1 MGHPFFEFLSGSIF
15 WKACLRPI
23 ISQNLSVPYVEPE
36 SNSIAGN
43 LLLAHPS
50 MRDENFEQA
59 IIFVSINDA
68 EDGSFGVILNRPSG
82 RRLNE
87 LLPDDDLDLLAM
99 APVYQGGPVATDQL
113 LMVAFRWIPDA
124 AHSAGGSWSWRHDL
138 NLESARAVVEDEG
151 AILRVFEGYTGWSKG
166 QLENELSRNIWVV
179 HEPDSTL
186 LDPDAQMELWR
197 TLVRTHGPLF
207 KFLTEAP
214 ENLGNN

>member
-1 MGHPFFEFLSGSIF
+1 
-15 WKACLRPI
+15 
-23 ISQNLSVPYVEPE
+23 
-36 SNSIAGN
+36 
-43 LLLAHPS
+43 

-87 LLPDDDLDLLAM
+87 LLPDEDLDLLAM

-113 LMVAFRWIPDA
+113 LMVAFRWIPDV

-179 HEPDSTL
+179 HEPDATL

-197 TLVRTHGPLF
+197 NLVRTHGPLF

>member
-1 MGHPFFEFLSGSIF
+1 VPSGSRVSLGIHF
-15 WKACLRPI
+15 WKACLRSG
-23 ISQNLSVPYVEPE
+23 ISQNLTVPYIEPE
-36 SNSIAGN
+36 SNSLAGT

-87 LLPDDDLDLLAM
+87 LLPDEDLDLLAM

-124 AHSAGGSWSWRHDL
+124 ENSAGGSWSWRHDL

-166 QLENELSRNIWVV
+166 QLENELRRNIWVV

-197 TLVRTHGPLF
+197 NLVRTHGPLF